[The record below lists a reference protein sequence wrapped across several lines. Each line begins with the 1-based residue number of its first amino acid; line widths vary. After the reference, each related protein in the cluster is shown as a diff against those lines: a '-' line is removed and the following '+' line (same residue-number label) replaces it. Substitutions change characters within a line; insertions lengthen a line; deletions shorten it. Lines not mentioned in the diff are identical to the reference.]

1 MYTYIINGRVQ
12 QFPQAGG
19 WYYIAVPQRYTKMLQ
34 PLTVRGLIAVH
45 AVVGEVSWDTSLL
58 PMGDG
63 IPLPAKVRRVNQ
75 LDVGSCVN
83 LRFMIRRPA
92 T

>member
-1 MYTYIINGRVQ
+1 MHTYTIDGQVQ

-45 AVVGEVSWDTSLL
+45 AVVGEVS
-58 PMGDG
+58 
-63 IPLPAKVRRVNQ
+63 
-75 LDVGSCVN
+75 
-83 LRFMIRRPA
+83 
-92 T
+92 